1 MMKSKKDNETLLKG
15 TVLIT
20 AVAGGV
26 AFVSAQKNNASWK
39 EDFKEKI
46 KLPIKRKPSEPA
58 SIPKPTGNPNSAAI
72 AAKNI
77 FSGYIPST
85 ISDKSREVRTRLEEQ
100 FHLCEEDYQKL
111 KQLQSQNET
120 VRSIF
125 FTCKGKEKLFD
136 EMRSFIEFSHAV
148 LKTNYTA
155 DLYREIGYSNHLY
168 YVQKNAQKLLE
179 IEWPQQKVGETDTIA
194 VRLEMI
200 RTLCDEDSQ
209 LFQFAQNFQNIER
222 LPKSEKRNELLKKLK
237 TYEGIQSF
245 EEYCNILSTIHESKL
260 KPRIESA
267 ENEQHKAHELQNCF
281 RELWKEHELEQK
293 IQSFAQE
300 GEWEIEKLQN
310 EFSELATNFETIIQE
325 IEKLI

>member
-1 MMKSKKDNETLLKG
+1 MKSKKDNETLLKG
-15 TVLIT
+15 AVLIT
-20 AVAGGV
+20 AVTGGV

-46 KLPIKRKPSEPA
+46 KSPIKRKPSEPA
-58 SIPKPTGNPNSAAI
+58 SIPKPTRNPNSAAI
-72 AAKNI
+72 TAKNI

-100 FHLCEEDYQKL
+100 FHLCEEGYKKL
-111 KQLQSQNET
+111 KQLQDQSET
-120 VRSIF
+120 ARSIF
-125 FTCKGKEKLFD
+125 YTCKGNEKLFD
-136 EMRSFIEFSHAV
+136 EMRSFIEFSHTA

-155 DLYREIGYSNHLY
+155 DLYRDIGYSRHLY

-179 IEWPQQKVGETDTIA
+179 IEWSQQEVEKTDTIA
-194 VRLEMI
+194 IRLEMI
-200 RTLCDEDSQ
+200 HTLCDEDSQ

-237 TYEGIQSF
+237 TYESIQSF
-245 EEYCNILSTIHESKL
+245 EEYCNTLSVIHESKL
-260 KPRIESA
+260 KLRIESA
-267 ENEQHKAHELQNCF
+267 ENEQRKAHELQSCF
-281 RELWKEHELEQK
+281 HELWEEYELEQK
-293 IQSFAQE
+293 IQSFAQK

-325 IEKLI
+325 MEKLI